1 LSTVTTLT
9 GLVKPAGTEPFARS
23 ILNTNMDTVDKNLI
37 MLLMGGVPYAN
48 FTIGDMVF
56 DGNGMPQSQAFSN
69 NNGLAA
75 TVTYSWTDTTLTMT
89 ISQTAP
95 DVASE
100 TITINLNTLGGTGV
114 AS

>member
-1 LSTVTTLT
+1 MDKTTLAE
-9 GLVKPAGTEPFARS
+9 LEKPLGTEPFARS
-23 ILNTNMDTVDKNLI
+23 TLNGNSDKIDNNLI
-37 MLLMGGVPYAN
+37 MLLMGGIPYAN

-56 DGNGMPQSQAFSN
+56 DGNGMPLSQSFSN

-75 TVTYSWTDTTLTMT
+75 SVTYSWTETTCTMT

-95 DVASE
+95 TQASE